1 MREITYVKA
10 FTEALMQLM
19 AEDENVLVIGEDV
32 AHYGGVFHAF
42 DGLLKTY
49 GDKRVIDTPISEMGF
64 IGMGVGA
71 AARGLRPVCDLMFFD
86 FIGVAMDQLYNQAAK
101 LKFMFGGDVSV
112 PLTLTTAGGAGLSA
126 GPQHS
131 QSLEAWLAHVPG
143 LKVVLPSSP
152 YDMKGLMVAAVR
164 DDNPV
169 VVVLNKRMLGSR
181 GPVPE
186 EIYEIPLGQANV
198 LRPGRDVTVIAL
210 GRMVPESM
218 TAAEELAKEGNE
230 VEVIDL
236 RTVQPLDS
244 ATILASVRRTNRA
257 LVVHEAVTFG
267 GIGAE
272 VAAQIQEEAFDYLDA
287 PVLRLGAPFA
297 PVPFSPVLERAYIPD
312 ANRIVAG
319 VQRLLKRTGADVAV
333 EVLIPKLGLTM
344 EYGLIEEWLVE
355 PGTPVKPGDPL
366 LRLATDKVDVEVEAK
381 GSGLFH
387 PAVESGAELP
397 PGALIGWL
405 LEAGEAPPGAGRA
418 RPPSSTASKQ
428 QPRKQQRPQHRPPR
442 RRTPATTDACSPHPT
457 PAASPAS
464 AASTSPSWP
473 APAPAAASSP
483 PTSWMRSSHR
493 KPPCR
498 PARQPSHRWSAATPP
513 RPA

>member
-152 YDMKGLMVAAVR
+152 YDVKGLMVAAVR

-218 TAAEELAKEGNE
+218 TAAEELAKEGKE

-312 ANRIVAG
+312 SNRIVAG
-319 VQRLLKRTGADVAV
+319 VQRLLERTG
-333 EVLIPKLGLTM
+333 G
-344 EYGLIEEWLVE
+344 
-355 PGTPVKPGDPL
+355 
-366 LRLATDKVDVEVEAK
+366 
-381 GSGLFH
+381 
-387 PAVESGAELP
+387 
-397 PGALIGWL
+397 
-405 LEAGEAPPGAGRA
+405 
-418 RPPSSTASKQ
+418 
-428 QPRKQQRPQHRPPR
+428 
-442 RRTPATTDACSPHPT
+442 
-457 PAASPAS
+457 
-464 AASTSPSWP
+464 
-473 APAPAAASSP
+473 
-483 PTSWMRSSHR
+483 
-493 KPPCR
+493 
-498 PARQPSHRWSAATPP
+498 
-513 RPA
+513 

>member
-1 MREITYVKA
+1 VREITYVKA

-49 GDKRVIDTPISEMGF
+49 GEKRVIDTPISEMGF

-152 YDMKGLMVAAVR
+152 YDVKGLMVAAVR

-169 VVVLNKRMLGSR
+169 VVVLNKRMLGTK

-186 EIYEIPLGQANV
+186 EIYEIPLGQAATV
-198 LRPGRDVTVIAL
+198 RPGRDATVIAV
-210 GRMVPESM
+210 GRMVPEAM
-218 TAAEELAKEGNE
+218 TAAGELAQEGAE
-230 VEVIDL
+230 VEVIDV

-244 ATILASVRRTNRA
+244 PAILESIRRTNRA

-272 VAAQIQEEAFDYLDA
+272 IAAQIQEEAFDYLDA

-312 ANRIVAG
+312 SNRIVAG
-319 VQRLLKRTGADVAV
+319 LRRLLERTG
-333 EVLIPKLGLTM
+333 G
-344 EYGLIEEWLVE
+344 
-355 PGTPVKPGDPL
+355 
-366 LRLATDKVDVEVEAK
+366 
-381 GSGLFH
+381 
-387 PAVESGAELP
+387 
-397 PGALIGWL
+397 
-405 LEAGEAPPGAGRA
+405 
-418 RPPSSTASKQ
+418 
-428 QPRKQQRPQHRPPR
+428 
-442 RRTPATTDACSPHPT
+442 
-457 PAASPAS
+457 
-464 AASTSPSWP
+464 
-473 APAPAAASSP
+473 
-483 PTSWMRSSHR
+483 
-493 KPPCR
+493 
-498 PARQPSHRWSAATPP
+498 
-513 RPA
+513 

>member
-1 MREITYVKA
+1 VREITYVKA

-49 GDKRVIDTPISEMGF
+49 GEKRVIDTPISEMGF

-71 AARGLRPVCDLMFFD
+71 AARGLRPVCDLMFMD

-112 PLTLTTAGGAGLSA
+112 PLTLTTAGGGGLSA

-143 LKVVLPSSP
+143 LKVALPSSP
-152 YDMKGLMVAAVR
+152 YDVKGLLVACVR
-164 DDNPV
+164 DDNPTV
-169 VVVLNKRMLGSR
+169 FVLNKRMLGAR

-198 LRPGRDVTVIAL
+198 LRPGRDATVIAV
-210 GRMVPESM
+210 GRMVVEAM
-218 TAAEELAKEGNE
+218 TAAEELAKDGTE
-230 VEVIDL
+230 VEVIDV

-244 ATILASVRRTNRA
+244 ATILESIRRTNRA

-272 VAAQIQEEAFDYLDA
+272 ISAQIQEEAFDYLDA
-287 PVLRLGAPFA
+287 PVLRIGAPFA

-312 ANRIVAG
+312 AGRIVAG
-319 VQRLLKRTGADVAV
+319 VQRLLERTG
-333 EVLIPKLGLTM
+333 
-344 EYGLIEEWLVE
+344 
-355 PGTPVKPGDPL
+355 
-366 LRLATDKVDVEVEAK
+366 
-381 GSGLFH
+381 S
-387 PAVESGAELP
+387 
-397 PGALIGWL
+397 
-405 LEAGEAPPGAGRA
+405 
-418 RPPSSTASKQ
+418 
-428 QPRKQQRPQHRPPR
+428 
-442 RRTPATTDACSPHPT
+442 
-457 PAASPAS
+457 
-464 AASTSPSWP
+464 
-473 APAPAAASSP
+473 
-483 PTSWMRSSHR
+483 
-493 KPPCR
+493 
-498 PARQPSHRWSAATPP
+498 
-513 RPA
+513 

>member
-1 MREITYVKA
+1 VREITYVKA

-152 YDMKGLMVAAVR
+152 YDVKGLMVAAVR

-218 TAAEELAKEGNE
+218 TAAEELAKEGQE

-244 ATILASVRRTNRA
+244 ATILESVRRTNRA

-312 ANRIVAG
+312 SNRIVAG
-319 VQRLLKRTGADVAV
+319 VQRLLERTG
-333 EVLIPKLGLTM
+333 G
-344 EYGLIEEWLVE
+344 
-355 PGTPVKPGDPL
+355 
-366 LRLATDKVDVEVEAK
+366 
-381 GSGLFH
+381 
-387 PAVESGAELP
+387 
-397 PGALIGWL
+397 
-405 LEAGEAPPGAGRA
+405 
-418 RPPSSTASKQ
+418 
-428 QPRKQQRPQHRPPR
+428 
-442 RRTPATTDACSPHPT
+442 
-457 PAASPAS
+457 
-464 AASTSPSWP
+464 
-473 APAPAAASSP
+473 
-483 PTSWMRSSHR
+483 
-493 KPPCR
+493 
-498 PARQPSHRWSAATPP
+498 
-513 RPA
+513 

>member
-1 MREITYVKA
+1 VREITYVKA

-152 YDMKGLMVAAVR
+152 YDVKGLMVAAVR

-218 TAAEELAKEGNE
+218 TAAEELAKEGKE

-312 ANRIVAG
+312 SNRIVAG
-319 VQRLLKRTGADVAV
+319 VQRLLERTG
-333 EVLIPKLGLTM
+333 G
-344 EYGLIEEWLVE
+344 
-355 PGTPVKPGDPL
+355 
-366 LRLATDKVDVEVEAK
+366 
-381 GSGLFH
+381 
-387 PAVESGAELP
+387 
-397 PGALIGWL
+397 
-405 LEAGEAPPGAGRA
+405 
-418 RPPSSTASKQ
+418 
-428 QPRKQQRPQHRPPR
+428 
-442 RRTPATTDACSPHPT
+442 
-457 PAASPAS
+457 
-464 AASTSPSWP
+464 
-473 APAPAAASSP
+473 
-483 PTSWMRSSHR
+483 
-493 KPPCR
+493 
-498 PARQPSHRWSAATPP
+498 
-513 RPA
+513 

>member
-42 DGLLKTY
+42 DGLWKTY
-49 GDKRVIDTPISEMGF
+49 GEKRVIDTPISEMGF

-143 LKVVLPSSP
+143 LKVALPSSP
-152 YDMKGLMVAAVR
+152 YDVKGLMVAAVR
-164 DDNPV
+164 DDNPT
-169 VVVLNKRMLGSR
+169 VVVLNKRMLGSK

-198 LRPGRDVTVIAL
+198 LRSGRDATVIAV
-210 GRMVPESM
+210 GRMVPEAM
-218 TAAEELAKEGNE
+218 TAAGELAQEGAE
-230 VEVIDL
+230 VEVIDV

-244 ATILASVRRTNRA
+244 AAILESIRRTNRA

-272 VAAQIQEEAFDYLDA
+272 IAAQIQEEAFDYLDA
-287 PVLRLGAPFA
+287 PVLRLGAPFS
-297 PVPFSPVLERAYIPD
+297 PVPFSPVLERAYLPD
-312 ANRIVAG
+312 SNRIAAG
-319 VQRLLKRTGADVAV
+319 VRRLLER
-333 EVLIPKLGLTM
+333 
-344 EYGLIEEWLVE
+344 
-355 PGTPVKPGDPL
+355 
-366 LRLATDKVDVEVEAK
+366 
-381 GSGLFH
+381 SG
-387 PAVESGAELP
+387 G
-397 PGALIGWL
+397 
-405 LEAGEAPPGAGRA
+405 
-418 RPPSSTASKQ
+418 
-428 QPRKQQRPQHRPPR
+428 
-442 RRTPATTDACSPHPT
+442 
-457 PAASPAS
+457 
-464 AASTSPSWP
+464 
-473 APAPAAASSP
+473 
-483 PTSWMRSSHR
+483 
-493 KPPCR
+493 
-498 PARQPSHRWSAATPP
+498 
-513 RPA
+513 